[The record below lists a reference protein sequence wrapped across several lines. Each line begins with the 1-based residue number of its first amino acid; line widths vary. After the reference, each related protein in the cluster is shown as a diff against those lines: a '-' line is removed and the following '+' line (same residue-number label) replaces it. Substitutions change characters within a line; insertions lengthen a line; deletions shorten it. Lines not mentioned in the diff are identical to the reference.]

1 MNAPAQRGI
10 LAWWASNPVAANL
23 LMIFIL
29 LLGVFSYQI
38 LKKRT
43 FPDFEVYTLQVT
55 VPFRGGAPEDVEK
68 GVVIKIEE
76 AVQDLKGIKRIN
88 STATD
93 VLGTVLIELHTGTD
107 IDSALNDVK
116 NRIDAITSF
125 PDEAEKPIV
134 AKFEPRQQ
142 VLWLSLHGNLDEI
155 LRKRLAQQIRDDI
168 LALPAVNQAEVV
180 GDREFEISVEVS
192 EVSLRR
198 YGLTFDDVAKA
209 IRQSSIDLSGGH
221 LKTAGG
227 DIQLRSK
234 TQAYQGDEF
243 RRLVLRTFADGSRLY
258 LGDIAQIKDGFEES
272 QGFSRFNGTPSLS
285 IQVVSLGDQN
295 DLLIAQAVKDYV
307 TERRAS
313 LPPGVELDS
322 WGDAS
327 YYLNDRLD
335 MMFRNMFQ
343 GALLVF
349 LVLSLFLRLRVA
361 FWVIL
366 GIPVAFAGA
375 LWLMN
380 NPLFPIGI
388 NMLSLFGFILV
399 LGIVVDDAIIIGESI
414 YSEVREHGHSLDNVI
429 SGANRVAT
437 AATFGVLTT
446 VVAFVPML
454 FIEGTAG
461 AFFESLALVVILC
474 LLFSLVES
482 KWILPAHLAHRPL
495 SATPPTSQ
503 PSAWARLQAWC
514 SGGLERI
521 AREHYPKLL
530 AQALHY
536 RAVTVALFITLLLA
550 GASLMVG
557 GWVKIEIFPDVPSD
571 FIRTNLTMNNGTS
584 ASKRN
589 EALDHMEAALHR
601 VEADYHAA
609 FPDAERGFIQYVLV
623 FTDSDLGGQLVVEL
637 EKPEARQWD
646 AKTIENKWREAV
658 GQLPGARQLR
668 FYSGTH
674 IGGGSALDFQL
685 SGSHYPQLKSASEE
699 LAQALAQ
706 FDGVFDIRSSFSAGA
721 QEIRLK
727 IKPAAEALGLTQAEL
742 ARQVR
747 QAFFGEEAQ
756 RIQRGR
762 DDVRVMV
769 RYPEAERRSRA
780 NLENMRIRTAN
791 GDEVPFSAVASIEQG
806 EALASISRSQ
816 RKRVVSITAD
826 IDQTRAQSTAVIN
839 EVDERIIPAILAKY
853 PGVSYNLTGS
863 AEEQQKFVSDF
874 VKKFSIAIIGIY
886 ILLAVPLKSYS
897 QPLLIMA
904 AIPYGFVGAVFGHW
918 LSGQAFSMLSCFGLI
933 ALSGVVVNDSL
944 VMVDFVN
951 RAREEGLTRLEAILQ
966 AGSQRFRAIILT
978 SLTTFFGLLPILFET
993 SLQAQFLKPMATAL
1007 GFGILFATAI
1017 TLFLVPCLYL
1027 LLSDAK
1033 ALLRRLWHPEQGPV
1047 Q

>member
-1 MNAPAQRGI
+1 MSSQQGGV
-10 LAWWASNPVAANL
+10 LAWWARNPVAANL
-23 LMIFIL
+23 LMVFIL
-29 LLGVFSYQI
+29 LLGIFSYLQ

-43 FPDFEVYTLQVT
+43 FPDFEVYTIQVT
-55 VPFRGGAPEDVEK
+55 VPFLGGAPEDVEK

-93 VLGTVLIELHTGTD
+93 VLATVLIELQTGVD
-107 IDSALNDVK
+107 IDTSLNDIK

-142 VLWLSLHGNLDEI
+142 VLWLSLHGNLDDT
-155 LRKRLAQQIRDDI
+155 LRKRLAQQIRDEV
-168 LALPAVNQAEVV
+168 LSLPEVNQAEVV
-180 GDREFEISVEVS
+180 GDRDFEISIEIS
-192 EVSLRR
+192 ETALRR
-198 YGLTFDDVAKA
+198 YGLSFDDVARA
-209 IRQSSIDLSGGH
+209 VRQSAIDLSGGQ
-221 LKTAGG
+221 LKTSGG
-227 DIQLRSK
+227 DLQLRSQ
-234 TQAYQGDEF
+234 TQVYQGDEF
-243 RRLVLRTFADGSRLY
+243 RQLLLRTFADGSRLY
-258 LGDIAQIKDGFEES
+258 LGDVATVRDGFVES

-295 DLLIAQAVKDYV
+295 DLAIAKAVKDYV
-307 TERRAS
+307 AERRAT

-335 MMFRNMFQ
+335 MMFRNMLQ

-380 NPLFPIGI
+380 NPLLPVGI

-414 YSEVREHGHSLDNVI
+414 YTEVNEHGHSLHNVI
-429 SGANRVAT
+429 NGAERVAT

-482 KWILPAHLAHRPL
+482 KWILPAHLAHGAMPAL
-495 SATPPTSQ
+495 NPTSRWQ
-503 PSAWARLQAWC
+503 RVQAAC
-514 SGGLERI
+514 SGALERI
-521 AREHYPKLL
+521 AREHYPRWL
-530 AQALHY
+530 AYALHY
-536 RAVTVALFITLLLA
+536 RAVTVALFVALLLF

-557 GWVKIEIFPDVPSD
+557 GLVKVEIFPDVPSD
-571 FIRTNLTMNNGTS
+571 FIRTNLTMNNGTPS
-584 ASKRN
+584 EARN
-589 EALDHMEAALHR
+589 AALDRMEAALHE
-601 VEADYHAA
+601 V
-609 FPDAERGFIQYVLV
+609 DAEYRQTFPEAEHGFIQYVLV
-623 FTDSDLGGQLVVEL
+623 FTDSELGGQLVVEL
-637 EKPEARQWD
+637 AKPEDRLWD
-646 AKTIENKWREAV
+646 AKTIENKWRSAV

-685 SGSHYPQLKSASEE
+685 SGNHYDNLKRASEA
-699 LAQALAQ
+699 LSAALAEY
-706 FDGVFDIRSSFSAGA
+706 DGVFDIRSSFSAGA
-721 QEIRLK
+721 EELRILITPQ
-727 IKPAAEALGLTQAEL
+727 AEALGLTQAEL

-747 QAFFGEEAQ
+747 QAFYGEEAQ

-762 DDVRVMV
+762 DDIRVMV
-769 RYPEAERRSRA
+769 RYPESARRSMA
-780 NLENMRIRTAN
+780 DLENMRIRTAS
-791 GDEVPFSAVASIEQG
+791 GDEVPFTSVARIERG
-806 EALASISRSQ
+806 AALASITRSDRQ
-816 RKRVVSITAD
+816 RVVSITAD
-826 IDQTRAQSTAVIN
+826 IDQNRTQSGTVI
-839 EVDERIIPAILAKY
+839 EDIEQRVIPRILAQY

-874 VKKFSIAIIGIY
+874 AKKFALAIIGIY

-897 QPLLIMA
+897 QPLLIMS
-904 AIPYGFVGAVFGHW
+904 AIPYGFVGAVVGHW
-918 LSGQAFSMLSCFGLI
+918 LIGQSFSMLSCFGLI

-951 RAREEGLTRLEAILQ
+951 RGREQGLNRTEAILQ

-1017 TLFLVPCLYL
+1017 TLFLVPSLYL
-1027 LLSDAK
+1027 ILAD
-1033 ALLRRLWHPEQGPV
+1033 LRQAIRQRV
-1047 Q
+1047 NQSNTA